1 MGEHA
6 VVYGKPALLTAIDKR
21 LYVRIKNYVPP
32 QRDPASGGKLGI
44 TSRLSG
50 ISPQNAGNKE
60 NVVIKSSEND
70 SLIRK
75 TIEVFKSINKLTK
88 LPPMEISVTSQIP
101 VGSGLGSSAALAVA
115 LSGALLKFIY
125 NIWNPSKINELA
137 YQFEKIQHGSPS
149 GADNSIATM
158 GGIIWYRKEFEFLKS
173 IWSLPIRSYKFPG
186 LILINSGKPRESTAD
201 MVKNVA
207 LRYKIKKKYLDNL
220 FNDQESLSKKLLLA
234 LKSDD
239 RKEFCIA
246 IKKGEANLE
255 KMEVVSKTAQLVIR
269 EIEKVGGV
277 AKISGAGGEKYGSGM
292 LLCYHENLMKLEK
305 IAKKRKLDFFPINLG
320 EEGVRLEREKL
331 SNQQII
337 QSTNQQIIK

>member
-1 MGEHA
+1 MTVTVSAPGKIHLMGEHA

-246 IKKGEANLE
+246 IKKGANYSLKGSVVRVALENSISVSSVLLLTEATLTEAPEKKSERAAALE
-255 KMEVVSKTAQLVIR
+255 QMPE
-269 EIEKVGGV
+269 
-277 AKISGAGGEKYGSGM
+277 
-292 LLCYHENLMKLEK
+292 
-305 IAKKRKLDFFPINLG
+305 
-320 EEGVRLEREKL
+320 
-331 SNQQII
+331 
-337 QSTNQQIIK
+337 